1 METDGDG
8 DEHKT
13 TKTMRGSEHRCGVR
27 LPPAEG
33 SSVPTTAAGKA
44 SHLLLASSVS
54 RLELVTV
61 SEFKVTTCS

>member
-33 SSVPTTAAGKA
+33 SSVSTTAAGKA
-44 SHLLLASSVS
+44 SLLLLTSSVS
-54 RLELVTV
+54 RLELVTA
-61 SEFKVTTCS
+61 SEFKLSSVF